1 MTWLS
6 QIKARAIEAF
16 LSPAG
21 QSLTTALRH
30 LRHGGLPGRGE
41 VELYHDPADP
51 ISHLMLQKVAQSGI
65 SGKLWIVGCPRPE
78 VDPAPEARRR
88 WRLSDA
94 RRLAPHHGL
103 SLGPKLGTRAPH
115 VRAALAVPRP
125 FRDHL
130 ALAIQL
136 GEALWS
142 NDHGLEALLTA
153 LPTSDSRADDRLWS
167 RGFYEAGA
175 VYWRGRWFHG
185 LDRWDHFEAHHKG
198 CPLGPPRVPDTATKI
213 NQDDLIV
220 CYLSFR
226 SPYSYLALTRLF
238 TLVERTGA
246 RLDVRPVLP
255 MVMRGLSVPRIK
267 RLFLVQDAAR
277 EAHRHGIPF
286 GRIADPLG
294 VGVERCLAVFCS
306 LDDPELRHRFLRSA
320 TKGAWSEALDMADDA
335 DFRTVTDR
343 AGVRWAMVESAL
355 LDTSWR
361 AHVERNRQA
370 LLATGL
376 WGVPCFIAGQTVLWG
391 QDRLVWLRS

>member
-6 QIKARAIEAF
+6 QLRSHAIAAF

-21 QSLTTALRH
+21 QGLAAALRH

-51 ISHLMLQKVAQSGI
+51 ISHLMLQKVSQSGI
-65 SGKLWIVGCPRPE
+65 PGRLWVVGTPRSE
-78 VDPAPEARRR
+78 VDPAPEARLR

-94 RRLAPHHGL
+94 RRLAHHHGL
-103 SLGPKLGTRAPH
+103 SLGTTLGAGAPR

-125 FRDHL
+125 FQEHL

-142 NDHGLEALLTA
+142 NDQGLDALLAA
-153 LPTSDSRADDRLWS
+153 LPTSDHRADDRMWD
-167 RGFYEAGA
+167 RGFYEGGA
-175 VYWRGRWFHG
+175 LYWRGRWFNG
-185 LDRWDHFEAHHKG
+185 LDRWDHFEARHKG
-198 CPLGPPRVPDTATKI
+198 QLPGPPRAPDSATKI
-213 NQDDLIV
+213 DQDDLIITFI
-220 CYLSFR
+220 SFR
-226 SPYSYLALTRLF
+226 SPYSYLAIERLF
-238 TLVERTGA
+238 ELVERTGA
-246 RLDVRPVLP
+246 RLEVRPVLP

-277 EAHRHGIPF
+277 EARRHKVPF

-294 VGVERCLAVFCS
+294 VGVERCLAVFCG
-306 LDDPELRHRFLRSA
+306 LDDPDLRHSFLRTA
-320 TKGAWSEALDMADDA
+320 ARGIWSEALDMADDA
-335 DFRTVTDR
+335 DLRTVTDR
-343 AGVRWAMVESAL
+343 AGVSWAVVEAAL
-355 LDTSWR
+355 LDTRWR
-361 AHVERNRQA
+361 EQVEDNRQE

-391 QDRLVWLRS
+391 QDRLVWLRG